1 MVSPYRRE
9 CGGAPV
15 TSRYVHQGLT
25 EKYGLT
31 VACRSC
37 GEQAALPRPGLEPEV
52 AHRATCPL
60 WSGPTVGLSQPRW
73 AGAGHLAALRARM
86 NRTDN

>member
-9 CGGAPV
+9 CGGEHV

-25 EKYGLT
+25 QKFGLT

-37 GEQAALPRPGLEPEV
+37 RELGALPRPGQEPEV
-52 AHRATCPL
+52 VHRATCPL
-60 WSGPTVGLSQPRW
+60 WTGPTAGLSRPLW
-73 AGAGHLAALRARM
+73 AGRGARLRVRS
-86 NRTDN
+86 RSDN